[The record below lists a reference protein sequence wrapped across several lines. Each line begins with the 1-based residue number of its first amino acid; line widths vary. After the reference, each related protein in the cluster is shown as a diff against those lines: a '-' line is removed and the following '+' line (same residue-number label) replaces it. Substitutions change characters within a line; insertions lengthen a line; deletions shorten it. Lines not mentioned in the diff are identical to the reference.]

1 MFLFKNFKVTS
12 IFLSFALLLSSC
24 ATAPFPEIEED
35 DSATVLKESKT
46 LASDEKNVAYE
57 GENNIHEDDKVIP
70 MRTKPIISADNADD
84 EDSEEDVF
92 EQSSKDFPELFA
104 AEKAKTLEEA
114 KEVAETQDKTP
125 SVSYRLETFYFNNGS
140 STLDNKYNSK
150 IREIV
155 KLAKQN
161 NATVNV
167 YGFAS
172 SRTRNTDVVSHKLAN
187 FNVSM
192 KRAESVAAAL
202 KRAGLPAKKIVV
214 EALSDSAPVYLEV
227 MPEGEKLNRRAE
239 VYISY

>member
-1 MFLFKNFKVTS
+1 MFLFKNLKITS
-12 IFLSFALLLSSC
+12 IILSLVLLLSSC
-24 ATAPFPEIEED
+24 ALAPFPEIEED
-35 DSATVLKESKT
+35 DSVTVLKESKT

-57 GENNIHEDDKVIP
+57 GEDGVHEDDKVIP
-70 MRTKPIISADNADD
+70 MRTKPVISADNSDD
-84 EDSEEDVF
+84 EEEDAF
-92 EQSSKDFPELFA
+92 EQSSQDFPELFA
-104 AEKAKTLEEA
+104 KEKAKTVEEA
-114 KEVAETQDKTP
+114 KEIVESENKTP
-125 SVSYRLETFYFNNGS
+125 SVSYRLETFYFDNGS
-140 STLDNKYNSK
+140 SSLGSQYNSK

-161 NATVNV
+161 NATINV

-202 KRAGLPAKKIVV
+202 KRAGLPAKKIIV
-214 EALSDSAPVYLEV
+214 EALSDSTPAYLEV

>member
-1 MFLFKNFKVTS
+1 MFLFKNFKITS
-12 IFLSFALLLSSC
+12 IFLGLSLLLSSC
-24 ATAPFPEIEED
+24 ASAPFPEIEED
-35 DSATVLKESKT
+35 DSVTVIKESKT

-57 GENNIHEDDKVIP
+57 GEDGVHEDDKVIP
-70 MRTKPIISADNADD
+70 MRTKPVISADNSDD
-84 EDSEEDVF
+84 EEDDF
-92 EQSSKDFPELFA
+92 EKSSQDFPELFA
-104 AEKAKTLEEA
+104 KEKAKTLVEA
-114 KEVAETQDKTP
+114 KEVVESEDKTP

-140 STLDNKYNSK
+140 SALDSKYNSK

-161 NATVNV
+161 NATINV

-214 EALSDSAPVYLEV
+214 EALSDSTPAYLEV